1 MLRIK
6 IANKWIGEQSPVF
19 IIAEAGINHNGN
31 LQIAKKLIKKAKEC
45 GADAIKFQTFTA
57 GDLTSTK
64 SKYFKIFENLEF
76 SHNDFLELYRYA
88 KKQNIIIFSSPFSF
102 EAVDMLIKLK
112 TPAFKIASG
121 DITNIPLI
129 KYSAAKKKPMIVSTG
144 MSTIEEIQNAL
155 RTIQSQGNKR
165 IIILHSV
172 SAYPAPID
180 EINLKVIPYL
190 EKKIHYPIGYSDNG
204 SDQLVPIIA
213 VSIGATVIEKHF
225 TLNRKFKGPD
235 HKLSSDPKQFRIM
248 VKNIRLVEK
257 MLGNGLKKCQP
268 SEIDNRINARRSITT
283 NVTIPKG
290 TKIKRN
296 MIGIKRPATGIEPK
310 YFNQV
315 IGKTATHTIKS
326 EESLKWKDIR

>member
-76 SHNDFLELYRYA
+76 SYNDFLELYRYA

-112 TPAFKIASG
+112 TPDFKIASG

-165 IIILHSV
+165 IIILHST

-204 SDQLVPIIA
+204 SDQLVPVIA

-235 HKLSSDPKQFRIM
+235 HKLSSDPKQFSIM

>member
-235 HKLSSDPKQFRIM
+235 HKLSSDPKQFSIM

>member
-45 GADAIKFQTFTA
+45 DADAIKFQTFKA
-57 GDLTSTK
+57 EDLTSIK
-64 SKYFKIFENLEF
+64 SKFFKIFKNLEL
-76 SHNDFLELYRYA
+76 SYSDFIELYYYA

-102 EAVDMLIKLK
+102 EAIDLLTKIK

-121 DITNIPLI
+121 DLTNIPLI
-129 KYSAAKKKPMIVSTG
+129 KYAASKKKPMIISTG
-144 MSTIEEIQNAL
+144 MSTIEEIKNAL
-155 RTIQSQGNKR
+155 RTIQSEGNNK

-172 SAYPAPID
+172 SAYPTPIN
-180 EINLKVIPYL
+180 EVNLQTIQLLKR
-190 EKKIHYPIGYSDNG
+190 KFHYPIGYSDNG
-204 SDQLVPIIA
+204 SELLVPLIA
-213 VSIGATVIEKHF
+213 VSNGAKVIEKHF
-225 TLNRKFKGPD
+225 TLDRKLKGPD
-235 HKLSSDPKQFRIM
+235 HKLSADPQQFRIL
-248 VKNIRLVEK
+248 VNNIRSVEM
-257 MLGNGLKKCQP
+257 MLGNGIKNCQP
-268 SEIDNRINARRSITT
+268 SEIENRVNARRSITA

-290 TKIKRN
+290 SKITQK

-310 YFNQV
+310 YFNEV
-315 IGKTATHTIKS
+315 LGKTATRTIKS

>member
-76 SHNDFLELYRYA
+76 SYNDFLELYRYA

-235 HKLSSDPKQFRIM
+235 HKLSSDPKQFSIM